1 MITPVQVDKDKV
13 RLLVAAL
20 RSGEYGQAKS
30 ALTVIREDGEEKH
43 CCLGVATLVAIKHGT
58 PIQARRTDDLGHPR
72 KTVNYCDQEGCEE
85 GYPDSRDNSDTR
97 LTALAAKFYGAP
109 SRGFGVLT
117 HPDGTCGS
125 PVEFNDSQSR
135 SFAYIADAF
144 EYTFLREDEANVS
157 E

>member
-20 RSGEYGQAKS
+20 RSGEYGQAKT
-30 ALTVIREDGEEKH
+30 ALTVISEEDSDKH
-43 CCLGVATLVAIKHGT
+43 CCLGVATLVAIKHGV
-58 PIQARRTDDLGHPR
+58 PIEARRVEPSGHPR
-72 KTVNYCDQEGCEE
+72 KTVKYCDLKAADER
-85 GYPDSRDNSDTR
+85 YPDYLDESDTR
-97 LTALAAKFYGAP
+97 LTGLAAKFYGAP
-109 SRGFGVLT
+109 LRGFGVLA
-117 HPDGTCGS
+117 HPDGTWRS
-125 PVEFNDSQSR
+125 PVELNDSQSR

>member
-20 RSGEYGQAKS
+20 RSGEYEQAKT
-30 ALTVIREDGEEKH
+30 ALTVIREDGEKH
-43 CCLGVATLVAIKHGT
+43 CCLGVATLVAIKHGV
-58 PIQARRTDDLGHPR
+58 PIEARRVDPLGRPR
-72 KTVNYCDQEGCEE
+72 NTVNYCDQEAADER
-85 GYPDSRDNSDTR
+85 YPDYRDESDTR
-97 LTALAAKFYGAP
+97 LTGLAARFYGAGL
-109 SRGFGVLT
+109 RGFGLLT
-117 HPDGTCGS
+117 HPDGTCRS
-125 PVEFNDSQSR
+125 PVELNDSQSK

>member
-20 RSGEYGQAKS
+20 RSGEYGQAKT
-30 ALTVIREDGEEKH
+30 ALTVISEDGDRH
-43 CCLGVATLVAIKHGT
+43 CCLGVATLVAIKHGV
-58 PIQARRTDDLGHPR
+58 PIEAKRVDPLGRPR
-72 KTVNYCDQEGCEE
+72 NTVNYCDLEGCEE

-109 SRGFGVLT
+109 ERGFGVLT
-117 HPDGTCGS
+117 HPDGTHGS
-125 PVEFNDSQSR
+125 PVELNDSQSR

-144 EYTFLREDEANVS
+144 EYTFLREDEANGA

>member
-58 PIQARRTDDLGHPR
+58 PIRARRTDDLGHPR
-72 KTVNYCDQEGCEE
+72 KTVNYCDQKAADEE
-85 GYPDSRDNSDTR
+85 YPDYFDNSDTR
-97 LTALAAKFYGAP
+97 LTYLTTKFYGAP
-109 SRGFGVLT
+109 LRGFGVLT
-117 HPDGTCGS
+117 HPDGTHGS
-125 PVEFNDSQSR
+125 PVELNDSQTK

>member
-20 RSGEYGQAKS
+20 RSGEYEQAKT
-30 ALTVIREDGEEKH
+30 ALTVIREDGEKH
-43 CCLGVATLVAIKHGT
+43 CCLGVATLVAIKHGA
-58 PIQARRTDDLGHPR
+58 PIEARRVDPLGNPR
-72 KTVNYCDQEGCEE
+72 KTVNYCDQESTDPA
-85 GYPDSRDNSDTR
+85 YPDSHDNSDTR

-109 SRGFGVLT
+109 ERGFGVLT
-117 HPDGTCGS
+117 HPDGTWGS
-125 PVEFNDSQSR
+125 PVELNDSQSK

-144 EYTFLREDEANVS
+144 EYTFLREDEANGA